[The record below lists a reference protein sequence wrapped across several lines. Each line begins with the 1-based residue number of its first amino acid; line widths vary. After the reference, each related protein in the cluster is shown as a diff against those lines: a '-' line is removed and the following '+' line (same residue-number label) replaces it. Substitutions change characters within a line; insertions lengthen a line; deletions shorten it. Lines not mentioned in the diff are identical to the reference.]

1 MISVINYGR
10 GNLLSV
16 EKGLERAG
24 FPARIISTP
33 AEVLQAEA
41 LVLPGVGAFGEAME
55 LLTRSGLK
63 EAIWQYLQAGKPFL
77 GICLGLQLLFEASE
91 EWGYA
96 EGLGVLKGQVKKLP
110 EGLKIPHMGWNQ
122 LNFST
127 SQRPEVQDLRAGIAP
142 DTPFYFVHSYYV
154 QPEDRQIIAGT
165 VDYGMEIPA
174 AVAQDNIWGVQFH
187 PEKSDSAGLKLLKNF
202 GKRVKR

>member
-10 GNLLSV
+10 GNLRSV

-24 FPARIISTP
+24 FPARIITTP
-33 AEVLQAEA
+33 AEVLQAKA

-63 EAIWQYLQAGKPFL
+63 EAIWQYLQTGKPFL

-91 EWGYA
+91 EWGYS

-165 VDYGMEIPA
+165 ADYGMEIPA